1 MSFFGLGISTSGL
14 FASQRSLEIIS
25 HNVSNANT
33 RGYTRQRLEQSS
45 SNPVDLGSGLQG
57 TGVIMDEV
65 SQIRD
70 EFLDITFRRE
80 NTEFSYWASR
90 NLSLSQVE
98 AMFNEP
104 SKNSIRNA
112 MDELFKNF
120 DEVAKNPDDLT
131 VRTTL
136 REKTIA
142 FTDLLNNI
150 SGKVREQVK
159 DLDYEIDDTITTIN
173 TFARDI
179 AAVNEEIRDYESG
192 NNGKANDLRDK
203 RNVLLDDLAQYAN
216 IDVNIIKEDSGN
228 GVIVEKL
235 NVNINGQ
242 TLVYGND
249 YEALSTKKK
258 VPHELLPEMEVTQLT
273 YENGS
278 YFDTRGLGGILGA
291 KIELRDNGADEEMK
305 GLSFYSQKLDEFVKK
320 FATEVN
326 IQHRKGYGLDYNSTG
341 VNFFEANGTN
351 FEIYED
357 GVFGD
362 PGVKISDPSLVAKNL
377 ELKLDPNYAGAPAVT
392 TISDLIT
399 DYKAKGFSEDD
410 IIREWEEVNDGF
422 TLYQNED
429 GSWMETT
436 KITAQNI
443 SLSDEI
449 LNDVDN
455 IAAATEFVTNAA
467 GEKIAKEKDGTNMS
481 KIFNF
486 REKDD
491 MFEWGTPDEFVKSL
505 ISNLGVDRQ
514 EAIRS
519 VENKKVT
526 LQHTEMQR
534 QSISGVS
541 IDEEMGNMIKFQ
553 HAYAANAR
561 MITTMDEMLDVIVN
575 RMGRVGL

>member
-45 SNPVDLGSGLQG
+45 SFPVDLGSGLQG
-57 TGVIMDEV
+57 TGVMMDEV
-65 SQIRD
+65 TQIRD

-80 NTEFSYWASR
+80 NTELSYWASR

-142 FTDLLNNI
+142 FTDVINNI
-150 SGKVREQVK
+150 SSKVREQVK
-159 DLDYEIDDTITTIN
+159 DLDYEIADTITTIN

-179 AAVNEEIRDYESG
+179 AAVNEEIRDYEG
-192 NNGKANDLRDK
+192 ANTGKANDLRDK
-203 RNVLLDDLAQYAN
+203 RNVLIDDLSQYAN

-228 GVIVEKL
+228 GIISEKL
-235 NVNINGQ
+235 NININGQ

-249 YEALSTKKK
+249 YEELSTSKK
-258 VPHELLPEMEVTQLT
+258 VMHDSLPEMEVAQIT
-273 YENGS
+273 YANGS
-278 YFDTRGLGGILGA
+278 YFDTKGLGGILGS
-291 KIELRDNGADEEMK
+291 KIELRDNGENDEVK
-305 GLSFYSQKLDEFVKK
+305 GLCFYSQKLDEFVKK

-326 IQHRKGYGLDYNSTG
+326 IQHRQGYGLDYNSTG
-341 VNFFEANGTN
+341 INFFEANGTS

-357 GVFGD
+357 GVFGAAGVEIKD
-362 PGVKISDPSLVAKNL
+362 PQLVAD
-377 ELKLDPNYAGAPAVT
+377 E
-392 TISDLIT
+392 
-399 DYKAKGFSEDD
+399 FSEIVGPLSENSIKGLMADAKANGISEED
-410 IIREWEEVNDGF
+410 VIRKWEELNDGF
-422 TLYQNED
+422 TLYQDESGN
-429 GSWMETT
+429 WMETT

-443 SLSDEI
+443 SISDEI

-455 IAAATEFVTNAA
+455 IAAASEYITNEF
-467 GEKIAKEKDGTNMS
+467 GEPIAKENDGKNMS
-481 KIFNF
+481 KLFAF

-491 MFEWGTPDEFVKSL
+491 MFEWGTPEEFVKSL
-505 ISNLGVDRQ
+505 VSNLGVDRQ

-519 VENKKVT
+519 VKNKEVT
-526 LQHTEMQR
+526 LQHTDMQR

-553 HAYAANAR
+553 HAYSANAR